1 MKLLK
6 FNQYITE
13 DRELSPEDM
22 STVKKLGETAK
33 KLDYLMQVG
42 LINDSGYRKEMGLA
56 TRAAYKFIKGLDLN
70 PREEADLAILKQ
82 IGSEAGLSTL
92 NALNTQ
98 GALDLAAQGL
108 HLVSSPT
115 QIANGNLVWSIDP
128 NYRRANGWGIG
139 FFPEI
144 RGIRRM
150 TPKQVDL
157 GVRWGQPGSMDVLIK
172 KWSYSAHPTNIKFY
186 DEAMQWAAEN
196 IDFEDVKRKPEEK
209 AWKYYTK
216 STIRGREPFNQEVH
230 DLTMK
235 AEDLGALAV
244 QHRFSNPVKS
254 LEYRL
259 QAWALK
265 KKIGELEKDREK
277 ISQAE
282 NTIFRIKSDIEQLK
296 NRNINEAKDQ
306 ILKVVKKK
314 SKLVKQDFSNYV
326 GDTGKVLGYEGPAD
340 KYVKVKMLTGV
351 MKGSSMLF
359 PTDIIETEQNNKVD
373 K

>member
-6 FNQYITE
+6 FNQYISE
-13 DRELSPEDM
+13 AKELSPDQAAEARKF
-22 STVKKLGETAK
+22 SETSKKLE
-33 KLDYLMQVG
+33 YLMQVG
-42 LINDSGYRKEMGLA
+42 LIDQSGYFNEIKTL
-56 TRAAYKFIKGLDLN
+56 TRSIYNFIKGLKLD
-70 PREEADLAILKQ
+70 PREEADIEIIKQ
-82 IGSEAGLSTL
+82 IGSETGLSAL

-115 QIANGNLVWSIDP
+115 QLANGTLVWSMDP

-139 FFPEI
+139 FFPET

-150 TPKQVDL
+150 TPKQIDL
-157 GVRWGQPGSMDVLIK
+157 GVRWGRPGSMDMFIK
-172 KWSYSAHPTNIKFY
+172 KWSHREHPTNLKFY

-196 IDFEDVKRKPEEK
+196 IDFEDVNRKPEEK

-216 STIRGREPFNQEVH
+216 RTIKSRAPFNKEVH

-235 AEDLGALAV
+235 AEDFASLAV
-244 QHRFSNPVKS
+244 RNRFSDPMKS
-254 LEYRL
+254 MEYRL
-259 QAWALK
+259 QAWDFK
-265 KKIGELEKDREK
+265 KQIGELEKDSAK
-277 ISQAE
+277 ISQADE
-282 NTIFRIKSDIEQLK
+282 VIDRIKHEIEQLK
-296 NRNINEAKDQ
+296 NRINEAKDQ
-306 ILKVVKKK
+306 IVKVVKKK

-326 GDTGKVLGYEGPAD
+326 GDTGRVLDYEGHAD
-340 KYVKVKMLTGV
+340 KYVKVKMLTGI